1 MYAQC
6 LVCPAGKYTETTGSL
21 NCTDC
26 PAGKYLEDDGM
37 NWKFHTLEL
46 LCALCPSGK
55 SSSLLGASICQ
66 DCEIG
71 KFSGGVGNTQCVS
84 CTIGSGVARF
94 YGGHRLRD
102 LLLGQRA
109 KRGCHRL
116 QHVSCGKVWG
126 WSDWC
131 MQPAPWPGIHGLR
144 DLRGI
149 YEKVR
154 NIFEIKRI
162 SGELCT
168 YIYNYIYNIYYKRI
182 IV

>member
-66 DCEIG
+66 DREIG

-94 YGGHRLRD
+94 TGATACETCYSGSEQNADATDCSMCPVGRFGGGAVHAASALAWHPRVE
-102 LLLGQRA
+102 G
-109 KRGCHRL
+109 
-116 QHVSCGKVWG
+116 
-126 WSDWC
+126 
-131 MQPAPWPGIHGLR
+131 
-144 DLRGI
+144 
-149 YEKVR
+149 
-154 NIFEIKRI
+154 FE
-162 SGELCT
+162 GNL
-168 YIYNYIYNIYYKRI
+168 
-182 IV
+182 